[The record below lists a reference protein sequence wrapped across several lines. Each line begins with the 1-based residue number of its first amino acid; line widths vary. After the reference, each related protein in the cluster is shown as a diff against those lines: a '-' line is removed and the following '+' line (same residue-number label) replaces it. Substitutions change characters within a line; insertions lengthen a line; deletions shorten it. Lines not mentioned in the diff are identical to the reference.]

1 MQAVGQAP
9 TDPLNAPVSRWIA
22 LPGRSL
28 RFLFD
33 LFQAETDR
41 WFLWSPILLACGIG
55 LYFSLSF
62 EPSLMVAIAVFAIF
76 AALLWLLRH
85 QGILAVLT
93 LAVFLISLGF
103 AAASFRVWR
112 VAQPVLDREM
122 AGDLVARIIDV
133 ERTESGGLSLL
144 LAPQSFARLKPQALP
159 GHVRI
164 TLRQKAPE
172 LPVGALISLRARL
185 MPPPEPVEPGGF
197 DYARQIWF
205 EGIGAVGFAY
215 TVPMLRE
222 AAPAGFV
229 NALGQLRDAIT
240 TRIQTSIPGPAGAV
254 AAALIT
260 GEQRAIP
267 DETANDLRNAGLAH
281 VLSISGFHMVLF
293 GGSLFWILRA
303 LMALAPGLALR
314 TPIKKWAAFFAIF
327 GATFYLLISG
337 MGIATQRA
345 WIMIVLMFVAILLD
359 RPALSLR
366 NVALAALIVL
376 LWQPESL
383 LGASFQ
389 MSFAA
394 VVALIAFYESDAAH
408 RLNGWVNSAQGFW
421 RYLLMPLA
429 YAAGIA
435 TTSLVAG
442 SATAPLA
449 AWHFNRIALI
459 YGLAGNMAAL
469 PIVATLVMPAAL
481 FALLLMPIGLD
492 GPALWVMGQGVELM
506 LQVAHYVSGW
516 QGANDL
522 VPSVPLLPL
531 LLVVAGGLWLSL
543 WRRIWRVAGI
553 VPILIGFALWS
564 PSQRPDVL
572 IDREGAVAVV
582 RMADGY
588 LAATTRRASYAVK
601 QWLQHEG
608 DLRTPGEAGTSKT
621 MRCDRHGCVY
631 VEPGRR
637 RIAFPADTASVF
649 EDCELA
655 DIIVARVPVRPAMRQ
670 GCRAGLILDR
680 FDLWRGGATS
690 LTFMPDGSLKVQ
702 TSQDIRG
709 ERPWVQQR
717 ARNNFRKPDQ

>member
-1 MQAVGQAP
+1 MQSIGQAQASP
-9 TDPLNAPVSRWIA
+9 FSVPGPRWRDYPVQ
-22 LPGRSL
+22 GL
-28 RFLFD
+28 RLVLD

-41 WFLWSPILLACGIG
+41 WFLWSPILLACGIS
-55 LYFSLSF
+55 LYFSLPY
-62 EPSLMVAIAVFAIF
+62 EPSLIAAPAGVLVLAT
-76 AALLWLLRH
+76 LLWFLRH
-85 QGILAVLT
+85 QGLVAALVLSA
-93 LAVFLISLGF
+93 LLIALGF
-103 AAASFRVWR
+103 AAASFRAWR
-112 VAQPVLDREM
+112 VEAPTLSQEM
-122 AGDLVARIIDV
+122 AGDLVARIVDM
-133 ERTESGGLSLL
+133 ERTERGGLSLL
-144 LAPQSFARLKPQALP
+144 LAPRSFGDLRPDELPRL
-159 GHVRI
+159 VRL
-164 TLRQKAPE
+164 TLRQQAPE
-172 LPVGALISLRARL
+172 WPPGALIALRARL

-215 TVPMLRE
+215 SVPELR
-222 AAPAGFV
+222 APAPAGFA

-240 TRIQTSIPGPAGAV
+240 TRIQTAIPGPAGAV
-254 AAALIT
+254 AAALVT

-303 LMALAPGLALR
+303 LMALVPGLALR
-314 TPIKKWAAFFAIF
+314 APIKKWAAAFAIC

-337 MGIATQRA
+337 MGIATQRS

-366 NVALAALIVL
+366 NVALAALIIL

-394 VVALIAFYESDAAH
+394 VVALISFYESDFVH
-408 RLNGWVNSAQGFW
+408 RLNLWTSSAQGPW
-421 RYLLMPLA
+421 RYILMPLT

-481 FALLLMPIGLD
+481 FALLLMPFGLD
-492 GPALWVMGQGVELM
+492 APALRVMGLGVELM
-506 LQVAHYVSGW
+506 LTVAHFVSGW

-531 LLVVAGGLWLSL
+531 LLVVAGGLWLAL
-543 WRRIWRVAGI
+543 WRRVWRAAG
-553 VPILIGFALWS
+553 VFPILVGFMLWS

-572 IDREGAVAVV
+572 IDREGVVAAV
-582 RMADGY
+582 RMADGR
-588 LAATTRRASYAVK
+588 LAATTRRSSYALK
-601 QWLQHEG
+601 EWLQHEG
-608 DLRTPGEAGTSKT
+608 DLRPPKEAGAS
-621 MRCDRHGCVY
+621 RSIACDRHGCAY
-631 VEPGRR
+631 READRPA
-637 RIAFPADTASVF
+637 IDFPQDMDALA
-649 EDCELA
+649 EDCEVA
-655 DIIVARVPVRPAMRQ
+655 DIIITRVPVRSAIRAS
-670 GCRAGLILDR
+670 CRATLILDR

-690 LTFMPDGSLKVQ
+690 ITFMPHGVMQVK
-702 TSQDIRG
+702 TARNTRG
-709 ERPWVQQR
+709 ERPWVQKR
-717 ARNNFRKPDQ
+717 GPH

>member
-1 MQAVGQAP
+1 MQAIGQAQ
-9 TDPLNAPVSRWIA
+9 TAPIRA
-22 LPGRSL
+22 PGL
-28 RFLFD
+28 RGWEHPAEWLRLLLD

-41 WFLWSPILLACGIG
+41 WFLWSPILLAVGIG

-62 EPSLMVAIAVFAIF
+62 EPSLMAAIGLVLVLAT
-76 AALLWLLRH
+76 LLWFLRH
-85 QGILAVLT
+85 QGLVAALVLSV
-93 LAVFLISLGF
+93 LLIALGF
-103 AAASFRVWR
+103 AAASFRAWR
-112 VAQPVLDREM
+112 VEAPIMAHEM
-122 AGDLVARIIDV
+122 AGDLVARIVDM
-133 ERTESGGLSLL
+133 ERTERGGLSLL
-144 LAPQSFARLKPQALP
+144 LAPQSFAKLKPDELP
-159 GHVRI
+159 RLVRLS
-164 TLRQKAPE
+164 LRQQSPDV
-172 LPVGALISLRARL
+172 PPGALIALRARL

-215 TVPMLRE
+215 SLPQLQQD
-222 AAPAGFV
+222 APTGFA

-240 TRIQTSIPGPAGAV
+240 TRIQRAIPGPAGAV
-254 AAALIT
+254 AAALVT

-267 DETANDLRNAGLAH
+267 DQTANDLRNAGLAH

-303 LMALAPGLALR
+303 LMALVPGLALR
-314 TPIKKWAAFFAIF
+314 TPIKKWAAAIAIL

-337 MGIATQRA
+337 MGIATQRS

-394 VVALIAFYESDAAH
+394 VVALISFYESDLAH
-408 RLNGWVNSAQGFW
+408 RLNVWTSGVQGIW
-421 RYLLMPLA
+421 RYILMPLT
-429 YAAGIA
+429 YTAGIA

-481 FALLLMPIGLD
+481 FALLLMPFGLD
-492 GPALWVMGQGVELM
+492 APALWVMGKGVELM
-506 LQVAHYVSGW
+506 LAVAHFVSGW

-522 VPSVPLLPL
+522 VPSVPRLPL
-531 LLVVAGGLWLSL
+531 LLVVAGGLWLAL
-543 WRRIWRVAGI
+543 WRRLWRVAGLL
-553 VPILIGFALWS
+553 PILIGFALWS
-564 PSQRPDVL
+564 PGQRPDIL
-572 IDREGAVAVV
+572 IDREGAVAAV
-582 RMADGY
+582 RMADGR
-588 LAATTRRASYAVK
+588 LAATTRRSSYALK
-601 QWLQHEG
+601 EWLQHEG
-608 DLRTPGEAGTSKT
+608 DLRTPKEAGNNKP
-621 MRCDRHGCVY
+621 MRCDRHGCAY
-631 VEPGRR
+631 YEAERP
-637 RIAFPADTASVF
+637 RIAFPQDMEALAD
-649 EDCELA
+649 DCEVA
-655 DIIVARVPVRPAMRQ
+655 DIIIARVPVRPTMRT
-670 GCRAGLILDR
+670 GCRAALILDR

-690 LTFMPDGSLKVQ
+690 ITFMPDGSMQVK
-702 TSQDIRG
+702 TARAIRG

-717 ARNNFRKPDQ
+717 GHP